1 MTKTLID
8 VDDDL
13 LLRAQEAL
21 GAGTKKETVDL
32 ALAEVIAAVA
42 RRREIERLDAG
53 VYVDLAD
60 SEVMRKAWG

>member
-21 GAGTKKETVDL
+21 GTGTKKETVNL

>member
-1 MTKTLID
+1 VTKTLID

-21 GAGTKKETVDL
+21 GTGTKKETVNL